1 MFFYNAEKL
10 GLKSSFDVTVVYK
23 GGNTNQFK
31 ATYDDVNDRLA
42 FDVQGAHVCMSI
54 IQQIKLVRSK

>member
-10 GLKSSFDVTVVYK
+10 GLKSSFDVTVMFQS
-23 GGNTNQFK
+23 GSTNQFK

-54 IQQIKLVRSK
+54 I